1 MTLEEVREEPEN
13 GSGEASQ
20 VLVAHDAAA
29 AIRNAISLWAEQNT
43 RPETLARVEKL
54 KDKVSAVTAFF
65 DFSRKH
71 PGEITPEDVSRWR
84 AEMEGRGLK
93 PATVYARVSRV
104 SAFYSWLM
112 DDPQLSRFVRTNPAA
127 LARPRYPRPYQSEST
142 KALSDGEM
150 NSLLGVVRRLADS
163 GSVVGKRDYALL
175 LFYFLTGLRRSEVI
189 GFRGTDLEA
198 GDAGLVIKYRRKG
211 GKFTAREVSDPAA
224 LEALEDYLAAAG
236 RGDVLG
242 TVRPLWTRH
251 DRAGKPGAPLT
262 ARAFVENLKAYAK
275 EAGLAH
281 IHLHQTRHTYARI
294 VAEETGS
301 FIEAQEALDHENQ
314 ATTRVY
320 VQRITVKKD
329 RHGSK
334 VSARIRKGQAEGADS
349 PPSNAGEGS
358 DDE

>member
-1 MTLEEVREEPEN
+1 MSRQEAEREPQ
-13 GSGEASQ
+13 GG
-20 VLVAHDAAA
+20 AAA
-29 AIRNAISLWAEQNT
+29 PPEALAAPDSGAALRNAVGLWAEQNT
-43 RPETLARVEKL
+43 RPETLARAEKL
-54 KDKVSAVTAFF
+54 RDKVAAVTSFF
-65 DFSRKH
+65 DSSGKH
-71 PGEITPEDVSRWR
+71 PGDVTPEDVSRWR
-84 AEMEGRGLK
+84 KGMEGRGLK

-104 SAFYSWLM
+104 SAFYRWLM
-112 DDPQLSRFVRTNPAA
+112 RDPQLSRLIGSNPAA
-127 LARPRYPRPYQSEST
+127 QARPRYPRPYQSEST

-150 NSLLGVVRRLADS
+150 NDLLGVVRRLAAS

-189 GFRGTDLEA
+189 GLRGSDLESGA
-198 GDAGLVIKYRRKG
+198 GALVIKYRRKG

-224 LEALEDYLAAAG
+224 REALVDYLRAAG
-236 RGDVLG
+236 RENVLG
-242 TVRPLWTRH
+242 SGRPLWTRH
-251 DRAGKPGAPLT
+251 DRAGGAGAPLSS
-262 ARAFVENLKAYAK
+262 RAFVENLKAYAR

-329 RHGSK
+329 RHGGK
-334 VSARIRKGQAEGADS
+334 V
-349 PPSNAGEGS
+349 AGRMKLGRDPVE
-358 DDE
+358 